1 MVMSAMKKTFLLIG
15 CLALLVAGCSKEKD
29 VEVPTE
35 NPQEETNRH
44 LTVNITVNQEDPE
57 TRAVKTDWEAGDKVY
72 VVFDDFFSD
81 ASGQKEYYM
90 TLTYNGEKWEST
102 ISEGALEAYLLDH
115 PSGKLAAAYTAAG
128 FPGGEEPQFEYHP
141 QDNRAA
147 SRLEVTNAT
156 PGFVLA
162 AESYP
167 YSVENDILTATLN
180 MTLMPWTE
188 EGKNYMVH
196 FFIDGVSESDAS
208 RYSFQNDHIRPTYLN
223 GFFNLSWN
231 PNDPVGSLM
240 VFPGC
245 GVGNLGGS
253 IPADYYQG
261 GIRFCGM
268 LDPDMED
275 VSAEYVIRVI
285 DNGGTPENTGDDIL
299 YIYTPWNNVRLKSG
313 KSVKL
318 PELGPDSKWERIE
331 LGSAITFK
339 SAIVKEIAVHMW
351 DTSGD
356 GELSYAEAAAV
367 TSLGRAF
374 SAISSDVIP
383 DELKQRLVAE
393 NAPFSF
399 NELQYFTGLTGI
411 EERAFMETKN
421 LTAIT
426 LPSSITSIG
435 DYAFSGCGLYANSD
449 ETIVIPE
456 GVKRIG
462 ERAFEANPF
471 FEFNLPASVTEI
483 YGNTFLHCPMLSQ
496 INVSSDN
503 PVYEN
508 PLGRNSIVEKSTH
521 TLIVGGRQTDIVD
534 GVKKIG
540 PYAFCGREFN
550 WTVLENNEMVFP
562 DSVVEI
568 GEGAFYQCLG
578 LKSIKLGSG
587 LKSIGDM
594 AFDACVE
601 LGYLPSNPKPL
612 VIPGNV
618 ESIGKR
624 AFNTCGI
631 MLLTLENGVK
641 TIGEQAFFS
650 CSFLRTVEIP
660 SSVESIGKEAFYCE
674 GFESIA
680 DLAATPQPYAE
691 EMLGSV
697 DKTFPIYVPGQ
708 SIAAYKQAWPDYA
721 NRIVGLGN
729 IEFAS
734 SVVKGIAV
742 NNWDTNH
749 DGELSYAEAA
759 AVTSLEGKF
768 SNSDYDNPSIP
779 RSTEYTFDEL
789 QFFTGLTSIGDHEFE
804 RTSLTSVIL
813 PPTIESIG
821 YSAFGFT
828 KITSIVIPENVTKFS
843 HFVFEDTPLQSIHI
857 PAKLTSMMSS
867 PVTHCANLSSI
878 TVSEDNPV
886 YASPNGCNAIIV
898 KATNTLFAGCSSTVI
913 PETVTSIG
921 VNAFSGAENLKSI
934 EIPGTVEEIRSF
946 AFAYSGLQSVSI
958 GNRVETIGS
967 YAFYECDDLE
977 TVVIPQSVESIGEKA
992 FADSGL
998 QSVYDLATAPQ
1009 AFSENMFGGASDSY
1023 PIYVPEA
1030 CVSAYKREWQQYADR
1045 IQSRSALDP
1054 GFSGFK
1060 DEITW

>member
-1 MVMSAMKKTFLLIG
+1 MKKTFLLIG
-15 CLALLVAGCSKEKD
+15 CLALLVAGCIKEKD

-35 NPQEETNRH
+35 NPQEETTRH
-44 LTVNITVNQEDPE
+44 LKVNITVNQEDPE

-90 TLTYNGEKWEST
+90 TLTYDGENWEST

-162 AESYP
+162 AHDYP

-180 MTLMPWTE
+180 MTLMPWTK

-196 FFIDGVSESDAS
+196 FFIDGVSKSDAS
-208 RYSFQNDHIRPTYLN
+208 RYSFQNDHIRPTYLD
-223 GFFNLSWN
+223 GFYNLSWN

-240 VFPGC
+240 VFPDC
-245 GVGNLGGS
+245 GMGDLGGS

-261 GIRFCGM
+261 GIRFCGA

-299 YIYTPWNNVRLKSG
+299 YIFTPSDNVRLKSG

-318 PELGPDSKWERIE
+318 PELGPDSKWKMIE
-331 LGSAITFK
+331 LGSAITFE
-339 SAIVKEIAVHMW
+339 SDIVKDIAVYMW

-367 TSLGRAF
+367 TELGRAF
-374 SAISSDVIP
+374 SAYSSGVIP

-411 EERAFMETKN
+411 EESAFMGTKN
-421 LTAIT
+421 LNAIKF
-426 LPSSITSIG
+426 PPSITSIG
-435 DYAFSGCGLYANSD
+435 DYAFSGCSLETD
-449 ETIVIPE
+449 ENKTIVIPE

-471 FEFNLPASVTEI
+471 FKFNLPASVTEI

-508 PLGRNSIVEKSTH
+508 PLGRNSIVEKSTQ

-562 DSVVEI
+562 DSVEEI
-568 GEGAFYQCLG
+568 GKGAFYHCLG

-594 AFDACVE
+594 AFEACVE
-601 LGYLPSNPKPL
+601 LGYFPSNPKPL

-618 ESIGKR
+618 ESIGSE
-624 AFNTCGI
+624 AFSSCDI

-650 CSFLRTVEIP
+650 CDQLRTVEIP

-680 DLAATPQPYAE
+680 DLAETPQPYAE

-697 DKTFPIYVPGQ
+697 DKTFPIRVPDA
-708 SIAAYKQAWPDYA
+708 SVAAYKQAWPDYA

-729 IEFAS
+729 IQFES
-734 SVVKGIAV
+734 DLVKRIAV
-742 NNWDTNH
+742 TNWDTSG

-759 AVTSLEGKF
+759 AVTDLGEVFKDIHDSF
-768 SNSDYDNPSIP
+768 
-779 RSTEYTFDEL
+779 TFDEL
-789 QFFTGLTSIGDHEFE
+789 KYFTGLESIGENAFSESYGLEHIELPSSIKSIGKSAFNFCY
-804 RTSLTSVIL
+804 SLTHIEL
-813 PPTIESIG
+813 PSSIESIG
-821 YSAFGFT
+821 WGAFANCIDITQISIPEGVTEIGDFAFAGLSLDSFHLPASVNVFDGSSIAYCNLSEVTVAAGNTTFYSPSGSNAIMYRSAPTLVVGCSTIPEGTLVIGPYAFSGRN
-828 KITSIVIPENVTKFS
+828 ITSIK
-843 HFVFEDTPLQSIHI
+843 I
-857 PAKLTSMMSS
+857 PA
-867 PVTHCANLSSI
+867 
-878 TVSEDNPV
+878 TV
-886 YASPNGCNAIIV
+886 
-898 KATNTLFAGCSSTVI
+898 FVI
-913 PETVTSIG
+913 GEG
-921 VNAFSGAENLKSI
+921 
-934 EIPGTVEEIRSF
+934 
-946 AFAYSGLQSVSI
+946 
-958 GNRVETIGS
+958 
-967 YAFYECDDLE
+967 AFYACEKLE
-977 TVVIPQSVESIGEKA
+977 
-992 FADSGL
+992 
-998 QSVYDLATAPQ
+998 SVYDFATTPQ
-1009 AFSENMFGGASDSY
+1009 TPLNQMLDVYSKTF
-1023 PIYVPEA
+1023 PIYVPIGS
-1030 CVSAYKREWQQYADR
+1030 VDAYKTAWPNYADR
-1045 IQSRSALDP
+1045 IKPMDLDAS
-1054 GFSGFK
+1054 FEKFN
-1060 DEITW
+1060 DEKEW

>member
-1 MVMSAMKKTFLLIG
+1 MSAMKKTFLLIG

-29 VEVPTE
+29 VVVPNE
-35 NPQEETNRH
+35 NPQDGPERH
-44 LTVNITVNQEDPE
+44 LTVNITVNQENPD
-57 TRAVKTDWEAGDKVY
+57 TRVVKTDWEAGDKVY

-90 TLTYNGEKWEST
+90 TLTYDGENWEST

-141 QDNRAA
+141 QDNIAA

-162 AESYP
+162 AHDYP

-180 MTLMPWTE
+180 MTLMPWTK

-196 FFIDGVSESDAS
+196 FFIDGVSKSDAS
-208 RYSFQNDHIRPTYLN
+208 RYSFQNDHIRPTYLD
-223 GFFNLSWN
+223 GFYNLSWN

-240 VFPGC
+240 VFPDC
-245 GVGNLGGS
+245 GMGDLGGS

-261 GIRFCGM
+261 GIRFCGA

-299 YIYTPWNNVRLKSG
+299 YIFTPSDNVRLKSG

-318 PELGPDSKWERIE
+318 PGLGPDSKWEMIE
-331 LGSAITFK
+331 LGSAITFE
-339 SAIVKEIAVHMW
+339 SDIVKDIAVYMW

-367 TSLGRAF
+367 TELGRAF
-374 SAISSDVIP
+374 SAYSSGVIP

-411 EERAFMETKN
+411 EESAFMGTKN
-421 LTAIT
+421 LNAIKF
-426 LPSSITSIG
+426 PPSITSIG

-471 FEFNLPASVTEI
+471 FKFNLPASVTEI

-508 PLGRNSIVEKSTH
+508 PLGRNSIVEKSTQ

-562 DSVVEI
+562 DSVEEI
-568 GEGAFYQCLG
+568 GKGAFYHCLG

-594 AFDACVE
+594 AFEACVE
-601 LGYLPSNPKPL
+601 LGYFPSNPKPL

-618 ESIGKR
+618 ESIGSE
-624 AFNTCGI
+624 AFSSCDI

-650 CSFLRTVEIP
+650 CDQLRTVEIP

-674 GFESIA
+674 GFESIS

-742 NNWDTNH
+742 NNWDTNR

-759 AVTSLEGKF
+759 AVTSLGGVFK
-768 SNSDYDNPSIP
+768 SIP
-779 RSTEYTFDEL
+779 SNTEFTFDEL
-789 QFFTGLTSIGDHEFE
+789 QYFTGLTSIGDHEFE
-804 RTSLTSVIL
+804 STSMTSVIL
-813 PPTIESIG
+813 PPTIKSIG
-821 YSAFGFT
+821 YSAFGYT
-828 KITSIVIPENVTKFS
+828 KITSIVIPEGVTEFS
-843 HFVFEDTPLQSIHI
+843 HFVFTDTPLKSLHI
-857 PAKLTSMMSS
+857 PASLTSMMNN
-867 PVTHCANLSSI
+867 PVTGCKDLSSI

-921 VNAFSGAENLKSI
+921 GNAFHGMKNLKTI
-934 EIPGTVEEIRSF
+934 ELSGTVKEIGSF
-946 AFAYSGLQSVSI
+946 AFAYSGLQSVGI
-958 GNRVETIGS
+958 EYGVETLGS

-977 TVVIPQSVESIGEKA
+977 TVVIPQSVTSIGDQA
-992 FADSGL
+992 FARSGL
-998 QSVYDLATAPQ
+998 QSVYDLAMTPQ
-1009 AFSENMFGGASDSY
+1009 AFSTNMFGGASDSY

-1030 CVSAYKREWQQYADR
+1030 SVTAYKAKWPNYADR
-1045 IQSRSALDP
+1045 IQGGKVDVNFE
-1054 GFSGFK
+1054 GYG
-1060 DEITW
+1060 DEVKW

>member
-1 MVMSAMKKTFLLIG
+1 MKKTFLLIG
-15 CLALLVAGCSKEKD
+15 CVALLVAGCSKEKD

-35 NPQEETNRH
+35 NPQEETTRH
-44 LTVNITVNQEDPE
+44 LIVNITVNQEDPE

-141 QDNRAA
+141 QDNRGA
-147 SRLEVTNAT
+147 SRLEVTNAA

-245 GVGNLGGS
+245 GWGNLGGS

-299 YIYTPWNNVRLKSG
+299 YIFTPRDNVRLKSG

-318 PELGPDSKWERIE
+318 PGLGPDSKWEMIE
-331 LGSAITFK
+331 LGSAITFE
-339 SAIVKEIAVHMW
+339 SAIVKDIAVYKW

-356 GELSYAEAAAV
+356 GELSYAEAEAV
-367 TSLGRAF
+367 TELGRAF
-374 SAISSDVIP
+374 SAYSSGVIP

-393 NAPFSF
+393 NTPFSF

-411 EERAFMETKN
+411 EERAFMGTKN

-471 FEFNLPASVTEI
+471 FKFNLPASVTEI

-508 PLGRNSIVEKSTH
+508 PLGRNSIVEKSTQ

-562 DSVVEI
+562 DSVEEI
-568 GEGAFYQCLG
+568 GEGAFYHCLG

-594 AFDACVE
+594 AFAACAE
-601 LGYLPSNPKPL
+601 LGYFPSNPKPL

-618 ESIGKR
+618 ESIGSE
-624 AFNTCGI
+624 AFSSCGI

-641 TIGEQAFFS
+641 TIGEQAFIS

-660 SSVESIGKEAFYCE
+660 SSVESIGKEAFYCQ

-680 DLAATPQPYAE
+680 DLAETPQPYAE

-729 IEFAS
+729 IVFES
-734 SVVKGIAV
+734 QEVKEIAV
-742 NNWDTNH
+742 NNWDTNE

-759 AVTSLEGKF
+759 AVTSLG
-768 SNSDYDNPSIP
+768 NSFAPLRNVPIL
-779 RSTEYTFDEL
+779 FDFREL
-789 QFFTGLTSIGDHEFE
+789 KYFTGLTSIEEEVFMSCLLDHIE
-804 RTSLTSVIL
+804 L
-813 PPTIESIG
+813 P
-821 YSAFGFT
+821 
-828 KITSIVIPENVTKFS
+828 
-843 HFVFEDTPLQSIHI
+843 
-857 PAKLTSMMSS
+857 
-867 PVTHCANLSSI
+867 SSI
-878 TVSEDNPV
+878 TTIGH
-886 YASPNGCNAIIV
+886 YA
-898 KATNTLFAGCSSTVI
+898 FAGCFYLDEISI
-913 PETVTSIG
+913 PEGVTSIG
-921 VNAFSGAENLKSI
+921 RFAFAYTGLDSFHLPASVNEFYGSSLAYCDYLTTITVGTENSTFYSPSGSNAIIRRDAPTLVTGYSIIPEGITEISAYAFSGRHMKSI
-934 EIPGTVEEIRSF
+934 EIP
-946 AFAYSGLQSVSI
+946 ASVSI
-958 GNRVETIGS
+958 IG
-967 YAFYECDDLE
+967 D
-977 TVVIPQSVESIGEKA
+977 KA
-992 FADSGL
+992 FNSCIFL
-998 QSVYDLATAPQ
+998 ESVYDYAVAPQ
-1009 AFSENMFGGASDSY
+1009 ELGTEVFEFDGYNISNTDATY
-1023 PIYVPEA
+1023 PIYVPA
-1030 CVSAYKREWQQYADR
+1030 LSVDAYKAAWPYYADR
-1045 IQSRSALDP
+1045 IKPMDLDAS
-1054 GFSGFK
+1054 FDKFN
-1060 DEITW
+1060 DEKEW